1 MAAEAQKDVKRQYLI
16 AIAAIVLFGVVLIY
30 VIYTYIAKPKM
41 PVSQVSAITTAGSG
55 SKTEESQHYSK
66 TLQNYNEANAADAAK
81 RGKSYLSVL
90 STAETPVAPTAS
102 ASAAPPPRP
111 STVVAPPPSYQPP
124 PASFGGRYLSKNDQA
139 SLQGLLAQW
148 QGNGIVVGA
157 VIDAKDY
164 ADSLAPPATDAHA
177 DAALAAASEALAN
190 TVIVPPYAQTYAE
203 LLTEIDT
210 DEPSMVKAVV
220 PAGMPFAG
228 AELYASTYKRLNR
241 DVDLTFDAMVYQGH
255 AYKITAKPL
264 DMRSSRTA
272 LSGEVKHH
280 YFSRIVLPAL
290 ASGIGATGQLFA
302 QADQTTVVTPQG
314 GIVATTP
321 SSPSARNIAG
331 TMVGGAGQTTS
342 QVIGQEAAQIPIK
355 ETIVRKG
362 EIIGIQ
368 FIGSV
373 VAADD
378 LALSKAGQG
387 VDGKHSDKAT
397 APPPDAGSSL
407 GHPSSPSA
415 TAAAASPTPRLP
427 SGIRYYPPAATAAP
441 LQ

>member
-1 MAAEAQKDVKRQYLI
+1 MTAEAQKDVKRQYLI
-16 AIAAIVLFGVVLIY
+16 VVAAIVLGGLVLIY
-30 VIYTYIAKPKM
+30 VIYTFIAKPKM

-55 SKTEESQHYSK
+55 STTEESQHYRK
-66 TLQNYNEANAADAAK
+66 TLQNYNDSNAADAAK

-90 STAETPVAPTAS
+90 STSETAAPAAS
-102 ASAAPPPRP
+102 ASASPSAPGPA
-111 STVVAPPPSYQPP
+111 TFVAPPPSYQPP
-124 PASFGGRYLSKNDQA
+124 PSSYGGRWLSKSDQA

-148 QGNGIVVGA
+148 QGNGIAVGS
-157 VIDAKDY
+157 VIDAKDF
-164 ADSLAPPATDAHA
+164 AESLAPPAADSHA
-177 DAALAAASEALAN
+177 NALQAAARDALAN

-210 DEPSMVKAVV
+210 DEPSMVRAVV
-220 PAGMPFAG
+220 PPGMPFAG
-228 AELYASTYKRLNR
+228 AELFASTYKRLNR

-290 ASGIGATGQLFA
+290 ASGVAATGQLFA

-321 SSPSARNIAG
+321 STPSVRNIAG
-331 TMVGGAGQTTS
+331 TMVGGIGQTTS

-387 VDGKHSDKAT
+387 VGGEPSAGTTETPTGVDAPQSRSPAASAA
-397 APPPDAGSSL
+397 APPA
-407 GHPSSPSA
+407 
-415 TAAAASPTPRLP
+415 PRPP
-427 SGIRYYPPAATAAP
+427 SGIRYYPSAAAAAP

>member
-1 MAAEAQKDVKRQYLI
+1 MTAEAQKDVKRQYLI
-16 AIAAIVLFGVVLIY
+16 VIAAIVLGGVVLIY
-30 VIYTYIAKPKM
+30 VIYTFIAKPTM
-41 PVSQVSAITTAGSG
+41 PVSQVSAISTAGSG

-66 TLQNYNEANAADAAK
+66 TLQNYNESNAADAAK

-90 STAETPVAPTAS
+90 SNNETAVTPATA
-102 ASAAPPPRP
+102 ASTPATPRQA
-111 STVVAPPPSYQPP
+111 TIVAPPPSYRQP
-124 PASFGGRYLSKNDQA
+124 PASFGGRYLSKTDQA

-148 QGNGIVVGA
+148 QGNGIAVGA
-157 VIDAKDY
+157 VVDAKEF
-164 ADSLAPPATDAHA
+164 AESLAPPATNTGAGA
-177 DAALAAASEALAN
+177 SQAAARDALAN

-220 PAGMPFAG
+220 PLGMPFAG

-255 AYKITAKPL
+255 AYKINAKPM

-290 ASGIGATGQLFA
+290 ASGVAATGQLFA
-302 QADQTTVVTPQG
+302 QADQTTIVTPQG

-321 SSPSARNIAG
+321 STPSARNIAG
-331 TMVGGAGQTTS
+331 TMVGGIGQTTS

-387 VDGKHSDKAT
+387 AESKHADGTVATPTSTDTSRSHASAATTAAT
-397 APPPDAGSSL
+397 A
-407 GHPSSPSA
+407 
-415 TAAAASPTPRLP
+415 PRLP
-427 SGIRYYPPAATAAP
+427 SGIRYYPPAALAVT

>member
-1 MAAEAQKDVKRQYLI
+1 MAAQAQTDVKRQYLI
-16 AIAAIVLFGVVLIY
+16 VIAAIVLGGLILIY
-30 VIYTYIAKPKM
+30 VIYTFVAKPKM
-41 PVSQVSAITTAGSG
+41 PVSQVAAVSSVGNGSR
-55 SKTEESQHYSK
+55 TEESQHYSK
-66 TLQNYNEANAADAAK
+66 TLQNYNESNASDAAK

-90 STAETPVAPTAS
+90 STTETSVTPAAVSTP
-102 ASAAPPPRP
+102 APPKPAQ
-111 STVVAPPPSYQPP
+111 VAAPPPSYSPP
-124 PASFGGRYLSKNDQA
+124 PASFGGRYLSKNDQD
-139 SLQGLLAQW
+139 SLKGLLAQW
-148 QGNGIVVGA
+148 QGNGLTVGTVV
-157 VIDAKDY
+157 DAKEF
-164 ADSLAPPATDAHA
+164 AESLTPPPAPAGAA
-177 DAALAAASEALAN
+177 DASQAAAREALAN

-210 DEPSMVKAVV
+210 GEPSMVKAVV
-220 PAGMPFAG
+220 PPGMPFAG
-228 AELYASTYKRLNR
+228 AELYASTYKRLNK

-272 LSGEVKHH
+272 LSGKVKHH

-290 ASGIGATGQLFA
+290 ASGVAATGQLFA

-321 SSPSARNIAG
+321 STPSARNIAG
-331 TMVGGAGQTTS
+331 TMVGGFGQTTS

-355 ETIVRKG
+355 ETIVSKG

-373 VAADD
+373 VASDD
-378 LALSKAGQG
+378 LALRKAGQG
-387 VDGKHSDKAT
+387 
-397 APPPDAGSSL
+397 AGQSKSN
-407 GHPSSPSA
+407 
-415 TAAAASPTPRLP
+415 TAAAAPEPDATHAGHTPVAAAEASAPRLP
-427 SGIRYYPPAATAAP
+427 AGIRYYPPVASAAP

>member
-1 MAAEAQKDVKRQYLI
+1 MAAQAQTDVKRQYLI
-16 AIAAIVLFGVVLIY
+16 VIAAIVLGGLILIY
-30 VIYTYIAKPKM
+30 VIYTFIAKPKM
-41 PVSQVSAITTAGSG
+41 PVSQVTPVSSVGNGSRTA
-55 SKTEESQHYSK
+55 ESQHYSK
-66 TLQNYNEANAADAAK
+66 TLQNYNESNAADAAK

-90 STAETPVAPTAS
+90 STSETPAAA
-102 ASAAPPPRP
+102 ASAAPSSAPPKP
-111 STVVAPPPSYQPP
+111 ATVIAPPPSYAPP
-124 PASFGGRYLSKNDQA
+124 PSSFGGRVLGKDDRD
-139 SLQGLLAQW
+139 SLKGLLAQW
-148 QGNGIVVGA
+148 QGNGLTVGT
-157 VIDAKDY
+157 VIDAKEF
-164 ADSLAPPATDAHA
+164 AESLAPPPATGAA
-177 DAALAAASEALAN
+177 DASQAAAREALAN
-190 TVIVPPYAQTYAE
+190 TVIVPPYAQTYAQ

-210 DEPSMVKAVV
+210 DEPSMVKAIV
-220 PAGMPFAG
+220 PSGMPYAG
-228 AELYASTYKRLNR
+228 AELYASTYKRLNK

-290 ASGIGATGQLFA
+290 ANGVAATGQLFA

-321 SSPSARNIAG
+321 STPSGRNIAG
-331 TMVGGAGQTTS
+331 TMVGGIGQTSS

-373 VAADD
+373 VASDD
-378 LALSKAGQG
+378 LALSKTGQGAGQG
-387 VDGKHSDKAT
+387 KSGAT
-397 APPPDAGSSL
+397 TATPEQGAPAT
-407 GHPSSPSA
+407 GHAPTTTTAEASA
-415 TAAAASPTPRLP
+415 PHLP
-427 SGIRYYPPAATAAP
+427 AGIRYYPPAASAAP